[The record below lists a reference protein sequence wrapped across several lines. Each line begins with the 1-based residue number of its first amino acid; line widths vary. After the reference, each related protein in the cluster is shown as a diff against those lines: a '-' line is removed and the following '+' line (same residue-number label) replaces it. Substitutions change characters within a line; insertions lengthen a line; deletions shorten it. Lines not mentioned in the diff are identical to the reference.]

1 MCDNSGIS
9 VVKHENMS
17 DRVCFTCGR
26 KVRDYCSMSTLL
38 LKSINAARKSSEDE
52 TEERSKRQIPTTLE
66 HSPTIRKQPKPSA
79 EAKENVKKQRNVKKS
94 LFSEETSDRQGV
106 GCEVNV
112 SSVFNI
118 HDDLLKADEKANT
131 VSVVIKSSTGNVVV
145 RHVKDAKAKS
155 IVRNIACKNWK
166 TAAFAIIKCESLTDE
181 LLNAL
186 NKQVSTEFKN
196 FSKLDSILKGR
207 TPEELA
213 AYSNRL
219 FLEKVRIHLPVWN
232 ACVRGS
238 VGAKTS
244 EKVEKQSHAIALAR
258 SVLARCRNP
267 EMSALAYR
275 ISAILF
281 HSGANYEDIVRLNR
295 LGVCMSPSRMVNL
308 QRQMGKSFD
317 AKVLLWKNDAEKKL
331 SALRFL
337 EDISCSQLAREDSD
351 MNLDKEIWLDIA
363 TVQQYKHYS
372 QVGHQ
377 NCVEIMEAT
386 KTQLGEC
393 LYTDEVLLSAI
404 QNLQN
409 DDIPHFK

>member
-1 MCDNSGIS
+1 MTDPYNLG
-9 VVKHENMS
+9 
-17 DRVCFTCGR
+17 T
-26 KVRDYCSMSTLL
+26 
-38 LKSINAARKSSEDE
+38 
-52 TEERSKRQIPTTLE
+52 
-66 HSPTIRKQPKPSA
+66 QPHDQEATK
-79 EAKENVKKQRNVKKS
+79 AKENVQKQRNVKKS

-166 TAAFAIIKCESLTDE
+166 TAAFAILKCESLTDE

-219 FLEKVRIHLPVWN
+219 FLEEVRIHLPAWN

-238 VGAKTS
+238 VGVKTS
-244 EKVEKQSHAIALAR
+244 EKVEKQSHAIALAT
-258 SVLARCRNP
+258 
-267 EMSALAYR
+267 SALA
-275 ISAILF
+275 
-281 HSGANYEDIVRLNR
+281 
-295 LGVCMSPSRMVNL
+295 
-308 QRQMGKSFD
+308 
-317 AKVLLWKNDAEKKL
+317 
-331 SALRFL
+331 
-337 EDISCSQLAREDSD
+337 
-351 MNLDKEIWLDIA
+351 
-363 TVQQYKHYS
+363 
-372 QVGHQ
+372 
-377 NCVEIMEAT
+377 
-386 KTQLGEC
+386 
-393 LYTDEVLLSAI
+393 
-404 QNLQN
+404 
-409 DDIPHFK
+409 